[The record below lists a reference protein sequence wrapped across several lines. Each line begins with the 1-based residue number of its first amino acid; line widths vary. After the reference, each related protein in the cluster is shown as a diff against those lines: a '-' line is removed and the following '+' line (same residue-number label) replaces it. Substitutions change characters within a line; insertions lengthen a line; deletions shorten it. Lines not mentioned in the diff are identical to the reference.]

1 MFHFLQQ
8 DISCQGKSY
17 EIEYFKTVIFH
28 IAMCN
33 SAASHLIM
41 KCDMSMNHFD
51 GAHYLVRNDQEFETG
66 ENKANFL
73 QSYNKQ

>member
-1 MFHFLQQ
+1 
-8 DISCQGKSY
+8 
-17 EIEYFKTVIFH
+17 
-28 IAMCN
+28 MCN

-41 KCDMSMNHFD
+41 KCDMSINHFD

-73 QSYNKQ
+73 KYKYNKPWTENHANHCKIQHFQDVNGHDLIL

>member
-1 MFHFLQQ
+1 
-8 DISCQGKSY
+8 
-17 EIEYFKTVIFH
+17 
-28 IAMCN
+28 MCN

-73 QSYNKQ
+73 QSYNKQWTENHANYCKIQHFKDVSGHDLIL

>member
-1 MFHFLQQ
+1 
-8 DISCQGKSY
+8 
-17 EIEYFKTVIFH
+17 
-28 IAMCN
+28 MCN

-73 QSYNKQ
+73 TVQIQ